1 MAGEWEFRNLAEF
14 RQFRESVVPG
24 LKAAELRTVGQ
35 TLKVAGQKAVG
46 FEASTDKMFAALD
59 ALAAAGPKAAVKGV
73 NYVATKWLREIVRHC
88 PVDTGLLRQSFQ
100 MRPASMSEAAA
111 GVIEASVGTNVPYA
125 VFLEYGTRF
134 IAGGAVASWAPG
146 DAPILDWAAKRG
158 DANGS
163 TVVSIDPDGTG
174 RTPKGKPASAKATSG
189 AEFMP
194 PMRGSWY
201 QIEQQMISELQELL
215 VRETKSP

>member
-1 MAGEWEFRNLAEF
+1 MGEWAFRNLNEF
-14 RQFRESVVPG
+14 KQFREAVVPT
-24 LKAAELRTVGQ
+24 LSAAQLRTVGQ
-35 TLKVAGQKAVG
+35 SLQVAGQKAVG
-46 FEASTDKMFAALD
+46 FEAAGDRMFAALD
-59 ALAAAGPKAAVKGV
+59 ALAAAGPRAAVKGV
-73 NYVATKWLREIVRHC
+73 NYVAQKWLREIVRHC

-100 MRPASMSEAAA
+100 VRPASLGEASR

-146 DAPILDWAAKRG
+146 DPPILDWAAKRG

-201 QIEQQMISELQELL
+201 QIEPQMVAELQELL
-215 VRETKSP
+215 IRETKSP